1 MSVLFNKY
9 NQFLCTFVPEAKKQR
24 IMREK
29 TSIICIYLL
38 LLSFCCS
45 LNARKKIGLALGGGG
60 AKGVAHI
67 GVLKVLEEAGMP
79 IDYIAG
85 TSMGAL
91 VGALYAIGYS
101 PKEID
106 SLVSLQ
112 DWQLLLSDKV
122 KRDNLTFP
130 EKENSEKYV
139 ITLPFGI
146 EKKDRMID
154 GMVKGQSL
162 QNLFSNLTIGYHDSV
177 DFRSFPIPFSCVA
190 VNIVDGKDYV
200 FQKGSLPVAMRASM
214 AIPAVFT
221 PVKLDSMVL
230 VDGGLN
236 DNYPADVVKRMGA
249 DIIIGVDLGSS
260 DLKDREDLSSSVG
273 IVSQIVA
280 LHGYDKY
287 QRNLKITDLLV
298 RPDLQPY
305 NSSSFTAHAIDT
317 MIIRGEEAARKKWPD
332 LMDLKQKIGITNSVV
347 PAKKQIQLPK
357 RSKSFFIRNI
367 YFEGADPHDEKW
379 LLKICKLKENSHIS
393 LEQLHNAMAILVGT
407 NAYSNVSYKLIGEG
421 NKDLHLIVAPKSAS
435 SINVGVRFD
444 TDEIVGVLLNG
455 TFDYHTRLH
464 SHFSLTGRIGKK
476 TYGRIDY
483 SLERN
488 PLRNFNLA
496 YKFTYQDLD
505 IYKNGN
511 KFLNTTFQNHFA
523 EFSYSDMN
531 WLSFRLKAGIRY
543 ENWNYK
549 SILQSTLSDFQ
560 LKSEDFINYFVSA
573 HFETLDKTY
582 FPTKGV
588 SLKADYTLYTDNF
601 IKFRGHSPF
610 SALGFNFTSVVP
622 LKPKFSIV
630 PSLYG
635 RILIGKDA
643 VYPYKNIVGNEV
655 EGHLLDNQMPFD
667 GIHRI
672 ETFRNAFM
680 ALRLQLRQRIG
691 SQHYVLLTGNYGMHE
706 DNFFRLLK
714 GHPLYGGSIGY
725 AYNGMFG
732 PANAS
737 FNFSNQTK
745 GVQFY
750 ANLGF
755 YF

>member
-1 MSVLFNKY
+1 MAKRVFTFCT
-9 NQFLCTFVPEAKKQR
+9 FLCF
-24 IMREK
+24 
-29 TSIICIYLL
+29 L
-38 LLSFCCS
+38 LLSGS
-45 LNARKKIGLALGGGG
+45 LNARKKVGLVLGGGG

-67 GVLKVLEEAGMP
+67 GVLKVLEEANIP

-101 PKEID
+101 PNDID
-106 SLVSLQ
+106 SLVALQ

-146 EKKDRMID
+146 EKKDRMVD

-177 DFRSFPIPFSCVA
+177 DFRTFPIPFSCVA
-190 VNIVDGKDYV
+190 VNLVDGQDYV
-200 FQKGSLPVAMRASM
+200 FHKGSLPVAMRASM

-236 DNYPADVVKRMGA
+236 NNYPADVAKEMGA

-260 DLKDREDLSSSVG
+260 DLKERQDLSSSVG
-273 IVSQIVA
+273 IISQIVA

-287 QRNLKITDLLV
+287 QQNIQMTDLHI
-298 RPDLQPY
+298 RPDLHPY
-305 NSSSFTAHAIDT
+305 NSTSFTTSAIDT
-317 MIIRGEEAARKKWPD
+317 MILRGEEATRKEWPA
-332 LMDLKQKIGITNSVV
+332 LMELKKEIGSIDSIAFAIKNRQTS
-347 PAKKQIQLPK
+347 I
-357 RSKSFFIRNI
+357 REKSFMIRNI
-367 YFEGADPHDEKW
+367 YFEGADSHDEKW
-379 LLKICKLKENSHIS
+379 LLKICKLKENSQIT
-393 LEQLHNAMAILVGT
+393 LEQLHNAMAILIGT
-407 NAYSNVSYKLIGEG
+407 NSYSNVSYKLIGEES
-421 NKDLHLIVAPKSAS
+421 KDLYLIVAPKSAS
-435 SINVGVRFD
+435 SINIGLRFD

-455 TFDYHTRLH
+455 TFDYHTQFH
-464 SHFSLTGRIGKK
+464 SHFSMTGRIGKK
-476 TYGRIDY
+476 TFARVDY

-488 PLRNFNLA
+488 PLRNLNFA

-505 IYKNGN
+505 IYKKGE
-511 KFLNTTFQNHFA
+511 KFLNTTFRNHFA

-531 WLSFRLKAGIRY
+531 WLSFRFKAGIRY

-549 SILQSTLSDFQ
+549 SILQTGSSNFQ

-573 HFETLDKTY
+573 HFETLDKNY
-582 FPTKGV
+582 FPSKGV
-588 SLKADYTLYTDNF
+588 SLKADYTVYTDNF
-601 IKFRGHSPF
+601 IQFRKHSPF
-610 SALGFNFTSVVP
+610 SALSFNFTTVVP
-622 LKPKFSIV
+622 VKPRFSMI

-635 RILIGKDA
+635 RILIGKES
-643 VYPYKNIVGNEV
+643 VYPYKNIVGSEI
-655 EGHLLDNQMPFD
+655 EGHFLDHQMIFD
-667 GIHRI
+667 GIHKI
-672 ETFRNAFM
+672 ETFNNAFM

-691 SQHYVLLTGNYGMHE
+691 SQHYILLTGNYGMHE
-706 DNFFRLLK
+706 DSFFHILK
-714 GHPLYGGSIGY
+714 GHQLYGGSIGY

-737 FNFSNQTK
+737 FCLSNQTK
-745 GVQFY
+745 EVQFY